1 MRPARRLSELQ
12 YSIRILDTAK
22 GYYNVEVPALPGCY
36 SGGRTPEECVAN
48 AVQAIEMHVEGLQED
63 GLAVPPPE
71 ETVVVEMAR
80 KIRQKRLAV
89 RLKGRK

>member
-1 MRPARRLSELQ
+1 MRRTGRLSELQ

-48 AVQAIEMHVEGLQED
+48 AVEAIEMHVDGLRED
-63 GLAVPPPE
+63 GLPVPQPA
-71 ETVVVEMAR
+71 ETIVVEVKRRSR
-80 KIRQKRLAV
+80 KKRGAV
-89 RLKGRK
+89 RVKGR